1 MAERAGCA
9 ASSLLLPAARYPS
22 LLNIDVDDACY
33 HYCPPLSDHVVRLKF
48 LSVGNQANIATGAWV
63 VVCDDGKELIL
74 ENSGSP
80 AASKIDAKEVHER
93 ANAPTHQ
100 QGTNQPGRCINR
112 SATHAPRSSRPIGT
126 MKRSAFSSILWPAGS
141 TWRSRRENPA
151 ISSSSARRAARA
163 RHVVKKQVRSACGSA
178 PDEMLWNLYRCTNT
192 CSLPAVSL
200 PQLLEIPLCTPAVG
214 VGKCL
219 PVSVERT
226 DDCARPTMGNQAG
239 QPVGTSRCCVS
250 AFLQENRQAMT
261 ATSASAA

>member
-1 MAERAGCA
+1 MSMTLVTTIA
-9 ASSLLLPAARYPS
+9 
-22 LLNIDVDDACY
+22 
-33 HYCPPLSDHVVRLKF
+33 PLSDHVVRLKF

-63 VVCDDGKELIL
+63 VVRDDGKELIL
-74 ENSGSP
+74 KNSGSP
-80 AASKIDAKEVHER
+80 AALKLDTKEVHEL

-200 PQLLEIPLCTPAVG
+200 PQLLEYPTLHSGRRCRKVPSCVG
-214 VGKCL
+214 RAHRRLRATDHGQPSRAARGDEQMLRKRIL
-219 PVSVERT
+219 TGESAG
-226 DDCARPTMGNQAG
+226 DDCNERK
-239 QPVGTSRCCVS
+239 RCV
-250 AFLQENRQAMT
+250 A
-261 ATSASAA
+261 